1 MKRSALASAVTV
13 PDLAR
18 RDPKQGSSELA
29 SGSGF
34 DFEELSSLSYASTP
48 SSMSSGSMQ
57 NILSPRETQ
66 RRWLKKRVEDD
77 SNAYDL
83 LDDLSLA
90 CRNIAAEQRQED
102 WLSLNTRVTAP
113 PLQAQ
118 SGEPCA
124 PLVRRGRVC
133 VCRSTP
139 TALGAFSGQPSNHI
153 CTFVRAQSL

>member
-1 MKRSALASAVTV
+1 MAFTAPDIDYAGISPLIALTTGMIVVLIAGLLSGPRTKFLLTGLSWAA
-13 PDLAR
+13 LLIAAGLCIWQWG
-18 RDPKQGSSELA
+18 DPK
-29 SGSGF
+29 
-34 DFEELSSLSYASTP
+34 
-48 SSMSSGSMQ
+48 
-57 NILSPRETQ
+57 
-66 RRWLKKRVEDD
+66 
-77 SNAYDL
+77 DL
-83 LDDLSLA
+83 IAGTLRLDDLSLA
-90 CRNIAAEQRQED
+90 CQNIAAGQRQED

-113 PLQAQ
+113 PFQAQ